1 MTVRYARNL
10 AVVALAIIVIA
21 PTLVFGAVPG
31 PIVNC
36 SGALPGTTV
45 DGKTQA
51 ACTVCD
57 IAKTAQNV
65 LNTAIYIAVFLS
77 AILFAYAGI
86 IYVTNIAN
94 HGEITKAKNIFSN
107 VLIGLVIILA
117 SWLVIDT
124 LMKILVNEKAIIG
137 PWHQVC

>member
-1 MTVRYARNL
+1 MMVRYAKNL
-10 AVVALAIIVIA
+10 ALAALTIVVMA
-21 PTLVFGAVPG
+21 PSLTFAAWTD
-31 PIVNC
+31 PIVQC
-36 SGALPGTTV
+36 SGALDSTSGP
-45 DGKTQA
+45 KQY

-65 LNTAIYIAVFLS
+65 LNTAIYVAVFLS

-94 HGEITKAKNIFSN
+94 HGEISKAKSIFSN
-107 VLIGLVIILA
+107 VIIGLVIILA

-124 LMKILVNEKAIIG
+124 IMRTLVNPSANLG
-137 PWHQVC
+137 PWNTIC